1 MPPKKS
7 NSEKLIDLKKFNMAS
22 IKPNKKILFIGG
34 TNTGK
39 TVLMK
44 DYLYHHQS
52 EFPIISLVSPTEP
65 YNKTYR
71 NHIPSI
77 FTHEQY
83 SEDLIEQLINRQ
95 KAITKNCTDDPSYR
109 NVNPCTAIIM
119 DDCLADIR
127 LWKNDPNIKWIFE
140 NGRHVNIT
148 LLIAMQYAVGIPPV
162 LRANIQYVF
171 LCKNTKIQEQK
182 KLFDMYAGMFDSF
195 TQFREVFKRCTQKYG
210 CMVIN
215 NEEQSYEL
223 ENNVFY
229 YRVSM
234 EDKPDWNTF
243 RLCYPIFWKD
253 NDKCARIK
261 QQELE
266 KVRKLTPNEPTKKIV
281 VSNNDSDEDDY

>member
-1 MPPKKS
+1 MPPKKTK
-7 NSEKLIDLKKFNMAS
+7 SEKIIDLKKFNMAS

-39 TVLMK
+39 SVLIK
-44 DYLYHHQS
+44 DYLYYHQS
-52 EFPIISLVSPTEP
+52 EFPIVTLISPTEP
-65 YNKTYR
+65 YNKTFK
-71 NHIPSI
+71 NHVPAI
-77 FTHEQY
+77 FIHEQF
-83 SEDLIEQLINRQ
+83 SEELVEQLINRQ
-95 KAITKNCTDDPSYR
+95 KKISKDCEDDPSYI

-119 DDCLADIR
+119 DDCLADIK

-140 NGRHVNIT
+140 NGRHANIT
-148 LLIAMQYAVGIPPV
+148 LLMSMQYAVGIPPV

-182 KLFDMYAGMFDSF
+182 KLYDMYAGMFESF
-195 TQFREVFKRCTQKYG
+195 SQFRDTFKKCTQRFG

-215 NEEQSYEL
+215 NEAPSYEI
-223 ENNVFY
+223 EENVFF
-229 YRVSM
+229 YRATVD
-234 EDKPDWNTF
+234 DKPDLKTF

-266 KVRKLTPNEPTKKIV
+266 KVRKLTPNEKTKKIV
-281 VSNNDSDEDDY
+281 VSNDDSDDE